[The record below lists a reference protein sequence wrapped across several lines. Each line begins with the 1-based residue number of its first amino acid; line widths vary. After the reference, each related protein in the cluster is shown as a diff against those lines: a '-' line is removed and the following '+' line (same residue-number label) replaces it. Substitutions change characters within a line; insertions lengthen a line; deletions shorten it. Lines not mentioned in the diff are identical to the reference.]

1 MCVFIDPFEIQIH
14 EFKGK
19 TNRLPRPF
27 KDPVSCTIYNHSNE
41 SIFKRRIPPSWIDSV
56 YRIAT
61 RIQILVQRLR
71 VGRLSCLRISG
82 EEPSGEGVVVTRPI
96 VSRAV
101 AVLSAPRPHLLTA
114 ADMGHRQ
121 EESRDV
127 GHQPARIE
135 QTSELWNLE
144 RWLTTIV
151 LRRLRL
157 TLRLPSPLLGS
168 SLIEEKYC
176 LRSGIDDKRR
186 IVWMS

>member
-1 MCVFIDPFEIQIH
+1 MRDLKWSAAE
-14 EFKGK
+14 K
-19 TNRLPRPF
+19 TIAHKAFDSAL
-27 KDPVSCTIYNHSNE
+27 
-41 SIFKRRIPPSWIDSV
+41 RRELETVLLEAGD
-56 YRIAT
+56 
-61 RIQILVQRLR
+61 
-71 VGRLSCLRISG
+71 
-82 EEPSGEGVVVTRPI
+82 
-96 VSRAV
+96 RA
-101 AVLSAPRPHLLTA
+101 
-114 ADMGHRQ
+114 
-121 EESRDV
+121 
-127 GHQPARIE
+127 ARIE